1 MCCHKT
7 LHQQLLTYD
16 KNHTQKIHLKKKQ
29 KISATC
35 KFINFKYIYE
45 TTYISFAYRL
55 FDSESFI

>member
-1 MCCHKT
+1 MLPQNSSPTAINLC
-7 LHQQLLTYD
+7 

-35 KFINFKYIYE
+35 KFFNFKYIYE